1 MSRHLLVLAGS
12 AIVGLAACS
21 SSTEPVG
28 NTLTAVDARRA
39 ASAFASIGSG
49 GRETLMLVDSVTS
62 ACPQGGTVR
71 STMLSSGLSTTRG
84 AVVVANCAVADSAG
98 ELWTFTS
105 LPRLELSV
113 TATISDSTLSS
124 VSTVRGAMR
133 VESSTV
139 RGTCSTNTRVET
151 VLRLRAGGTVRIRQ
165 TGQVCGQTIDTTL
178 TVPVPQ

>member
-1 MSRHLLVLAGS
+1 
-12 AIVGLAACS
+12 
-21 SSTEPVG
+21 
-28 NTLTAVDARRA
+28 
-39 ASAFASIGSG
+39 
-49 GRETLMLVDSVTS
+49 
-62 ACPQGGTVR
+62 
-71 STMLSSGLSTTRG
+71 
-84 AVVVANCAVADSAG
+84 
-98 ELWTFTS
+98 LWTFTS